1 MWLNLNANT
10 AKSQGRAATMSAMA
24 AYERSPA
31 YKPGQTTA
39 FKLSRSKIEL
49 FTQCQRCFWLEARLK
64 IKRPS
69 SPPFLINSAIDSL
82 LKAEFDTYRAK
93 GQQHPW
99 QIEFKV
105 DAKPFAHADLDRWRH
120 TFTGV
125 QHLHE
130 PTNLLI
136 FGGVDDVWQTPK
148 GELVVVDY
156 KATAK
161 NNEITDLGPKGT
173 WHDQYRRQMEVYQ
186 WLLRGEGH
194 KVSDTGYFVYANGIS
209 KKDGFFNK
217 VEFRTNVFP
226 YKGSDKWVE
235 PTLVKIKACLE
246 SDEMP
251 PVGTAAMGGE
261 CEYCAYA
268 RARTQL
274 TLNAIKGSKND

>member
-1 MWLNLNANT
+1 LLGIVCAVL
-10 AKSQGRAATMSAMA
+10 AAGTIKAMG
-24 AYERSPA
+24 YERSPA
-31 YKPGQTTA
+31 YVPGQKTP

-49 FTQCQRCFWLEARLK
+49 FIQCPRCFWLEARLK

-69 SPPFLINSAIDSL
+69 SPPFLINSAIDTL
-82 LKAEFDTYRAK
+82 LKSEFDTYRAK
-93 GQQHPW
+93 GEQHPW

-105 DAKPFAHADLDRWRH
+105 DARPFTHEHLERWRH

-136 FGGVDDVWQTPK
+136 FGGVDDVWINSK
-148 GELVVVDY
+148 DELVVVDY

-161 NNEITDLGPKGT
+161 EQEITDLGPKGS

-194 KVSDTGYFVYANGIS
+194 KVCDTGYFVYANGIA

-217 VEFRTNVFP
+217 VEFRTNIFP
-226 YKGSDKWVE
+226 HEGDDSWVE
-235 PTLVKIKACLE
+235 PTLVKIKDCLE
-246 SDEMP
+246 SDDMP
-251 PVGTAAMGGE
+251 AVGTAAMGGD
-261 CEYCAYA
+261 CEFCGYA
-268 RARTQL
+268 KARTQL
-274 TLNAIKGSKND
+274 TLDAVGQKQ